1 MYNTVRKT
9 KLYTKKRPDMKHS
22 RSKTKSKV
30 HAQPELK
37 FESQSLTSFAGLVI
51 FQKFFATIELKKK
64 LRHCLAPLDS
74 GKIFNRTALFTQLI
88 IHLLL
93 GYRELKDT
101 RFYQNDP
108 MVKRLLGLH
117 HIPTAATLSRFLK
130 EATAQTTQN
139 LRRCLREMVLTRLQL
154 IAPPRLTLDF
164 DGSVQSTKRRAQG
177 SAVGFNKKKKGMRS
191 YYPLFCTVAQTM
203 QVLDFL
209 HRPGNVHDSNGA
221 EAFILAC
228 IDAVQAILPS
238 VRIEVRMDSAF
249 FSDQIVTALS
259 DRGIEF
265 TISVPFERLTE
276 LKGRIEQRR
285 RWRTLDSDTSYFED
299 DWKPKCWAQQFRFLF
314 IRTRSKK
321 QQKGPVQ
328 LDLFIPYEYGYDFKV
343 IITNKT
349 LRAKRVVA
357 YHEGRGSQEGIFG
370 ELKSHCHQDYIPVRT
385 LYGNQTYLL
394 AGLFAYNLV
403 RELQMQT
410 TEPVRH
416 TTSKRASLWI
426 FEKVDTLRKTMIQ
439 RAGRF
444 TRPKG
449 RLTLTLSANGWIK
462 RRLLNVLDAIPAIA

>member
-1 MYNTVRKT
+1 
-9 KLYTKKRPDMKHS
+9 MKHS
-22 RSKTKSKV
+22 RSKTQSKV
-30 HAQPELK
+30 HAQPELN
-37 FESQSLTSFAGLVI
+37 FENQVLTSFAGLVV
-51 FQKFFATIELKKK
+51 FQKFFASIGLKKK
-64 LRHCLAPLDS
+64 LKHCFASLNR
-74 GKIFNRTALFTQLI
+74 GKIFNRKTVFTQLI

-108 MVKRLLGLH
+108 VVKRLLGLNQ
-117 HIPTAATLSRFLK
+117 IPTAATLSRFLK
-130 EATAQTTQN
+130 EATAQTVLN
-139 LRRCLREMVLTRLQL
+139 LRRCIKEMVLTRLRL

-164 DGSVQSTKRRAQG
+164 DGSVQSTKRRAEG
-177 SAVGFNKKKKGMRS
+177 SAVGFNKKKKGARS
-191 YYPLFCTVAQTM
+191 YYPLFCTIAQTM

-228 IDAVQAILPS
+228 IDAVQSILPS
-238 VRIEVRMDSAF
+238 IQIEVRMDSAF

-259 DRGIEF
+259 ERGIEF

-299 DWKPKCWAQQFRFLF
+299 NWKPKCWDQQYRFLF

-328 LDLFIPYEYGYDFKV
+328 LDLFIPYEYGYEFKV

-349 LRAKRVVA
+349 LSAKRVVA

-410 TEPVRH
+410 TAPARR

-426 FEKVDTLRKTMIQ
+426 FEKVDTLRKTVIQ
-439 RAGRF
+439 RAGRL

-449 RLTLTLSANGWIK
+449 KLTLTISASLWIK
-462 RRLLNVLDAIPAIA
+462 RRLLNVLDAIPAVAQS